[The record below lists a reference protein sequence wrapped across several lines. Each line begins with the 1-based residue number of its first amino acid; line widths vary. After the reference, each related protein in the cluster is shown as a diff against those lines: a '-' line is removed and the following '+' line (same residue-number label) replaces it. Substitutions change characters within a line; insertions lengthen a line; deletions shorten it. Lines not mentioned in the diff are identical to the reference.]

1 MEHLLP
7 HNTRPPFR
15 IPYTCPPKDSEASTT
30 DEYPALF
37 AEVRALQSRGA
48 SATMQEHYEIW
59 LKHCRGP
66 RMVHLCFALLNKFFF
81 GQLGCLFGEEA
92 NPGMVEDFCLFEGK
106 AVYLTTASLTWHLS
120 EWQKYMKN
128 VLQGESDEER
138 KIRINTI
145 RAMLESNAIILRHL
159 SWFLDY
165 TYSDLMSTVRPK
177 MQQRTDEPLG
187 MAHFACVV
195 LHQALVQACGR
206 VLGIDVRAGNAL
218 SLRSELPWLKR
229 RMQIE
234 GWCPYTIWKL
244 YSVSNVDELV
254 YGYCLGT
261 KRLQQDH
268 SRCSEAVCAA
278 NNVVNQD
285 SPMHVPGEGN
295 GDCRDVHAPVL
306 TMLPIMADG
315 GVPVLQ
321 INKAENGRLSLV
333 AHKLWDEHAEY
344 VAISHAWVD
353 GLGCTTTNSI
363 AHCQLERIADRVEA
377 LQLTERLATLCIWM
391 DTLCVPVNYTFKH
404 LRDLQVQRMHQI
416 YKNAYAVMVLDADTI
431 TLQANAPFEEISMR
445 FYMSA
450 WSSRLWTYQEGS
462 LNRRLLVMN
471 KESYIDL
478 DFRINQARDHEYADT
493 TQMALSHNLI
503 DGMLRWAV
511 FSLGRAY
518 IHVPTEGS
526 LDAQHAIHAIR
537 DRTSSRPDSEAIII
551 GSALGLDVKSILEAP
566 PEERMGTLIGA
577 MPRVAANMLF
587 SPGPRLTTPGLRWS
601 PRSVIRSQG
610 GYAANP
616 LRLEMFQDRGE
627 VNAQPICELD
637 REGRGLLISLAAVRL
652 RQMNRPP
659 RGLGWKTISFEML
672 GRPYAFNGLD
682 AEFDDKDKNALCTKE
697 IITMLDRGKNVVII
711 LPEFDLSYRLYTGAL
726 VEVLGETEEQ
736 TLVCAQEFTQVKFLM
751 LVNFNAHSESV
762 GNLDSVPTAGSNGAS
777 TSRNSKPGLWCGGE
791 WLEPRV
797 WLLD

>member
-7 HNTRPPFR
+7 HNARPPFR
-15 IPYTCPPKDSEASTT
+15 VPYTCPPKDSEAPTT
-30 DEYPALF
+30 DEYQALF
-37 AEVRALQSRGA
+37 VEVRALQSRGA

-92 NPGMVEDFCLFEGK
+92 NPGMVEDFCLFEGED
-106 AVYLTTASLTWHLS
+106 VYLTTASLPWHLS
-120 EWQKYMKN
+120 EWQRYIRN
-128 VLQGESDEER
+128 VLQGESEEER

-145 RAMLESNAIILRHL
+145 RAMLESNAIVLRHL

-165 TYSDLMSTVRPK
+165 TYSDLMSAVRPK

-206 VLGIDVRAGNAL
+206 VLGIEVRAGNAL

-295 GDCRDVHAPVL
+295 GDCMDVHAPVL
-306 TMLPIMADG
+306 KMLPIMADG

-333 AHKLWDEHAEY
+333 AHKLGDEHAEY

-353 GLGCTTTNSI
+353 GLGCTTMNSI
-363 AHCQLERIADRVEA
+363 AHCQLERIANRIAA
-377 LQLTERLATLCIWM
+377 LQLTEKHVTLCIWM
-391 DTLCVPVNYTFKH
+391 DTLCVPVNHTFSH

-416 YKNAYAVMVLDADTI
+416 YKNAYAVMVLDGDTL
-431 TLQANAPFEEISMR
+431 TLHPDAPFEEIGMR
-445 FYMSA
+445 LYMSA

-511 FSLGRAY
+511 FSLGRACF
-518 IHVPTEGS
+518 HVPTEGS

-566 PEERMGTLIGA
+566 PEERMATLIGA

-616 LRLEMFQDRGE
+616 LRLKMSPDRGE
-627 VNAQPICELD
+627 VNVQPICELD
-637 REGRGLLISLAAVRL
+637 REGRGLLISLPAVRL

-659 RGLGWKTISFEML
+659 RGLGRKTISFEML
-672 GRPYAFNGLD
+672 GRHYAFNGLD
-682 AEFDDKDKNALCTKE
+682 AEFDGKDKNALCTKE
-697 IITMLDRGKNVVII
+697 IITMLDRGKNMVII
-711 LPEFDLSYRLYTGAL
+711 LPESDFSYRLYTGAL
-726 VEVLGETEEQ
+726 VEVLEETEER
-736 TLVCAQEFTQVKFLM
+736 TLVCAQEFTQVKFIM
-751 LVNFNAHSESV
+751 LVNFNANSESV
-762 GNLDSVPTAGSNGAS
+762 GNLDLVSTAGPNDAS
-777 TSRNSKPGLWCGGE
+777 TSRSSEPGSWCGGE

-797 WLLD
+797 WLVD